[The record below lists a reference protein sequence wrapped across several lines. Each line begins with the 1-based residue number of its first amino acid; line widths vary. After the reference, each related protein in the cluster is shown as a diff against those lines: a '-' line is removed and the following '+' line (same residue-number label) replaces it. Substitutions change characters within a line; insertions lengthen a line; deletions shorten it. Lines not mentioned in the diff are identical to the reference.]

1 MDMLNAVRRQC
12 SFKKLAVF
20 LSGAIVILIAVS
32 YSSAQS
38 VKVGRTVGGSG
49 FHIPSYVAID
59 KGFLKAEG
67 LDANFIAATAG
78 VLVRATIA
86 KEIEFTPIPGGGS
99 EAMLKGAPLVFFV
112 GESLVSQW
120 TLTTTPDIKRVEDL
134 RGKTL
139 GLGRPGSA
147 DYSEMVVTLGKH
159 FNMQPGKD
167 YKVISF
173 TGEPDR
179 VAALIQGSIQG
190 GILSFPHAARAEK
203 EGMKILMRTGDYI
216 PRLGGTFLTHKD
228 FLKEKRDV
236 VKRFTRGMIKATD
249 YIKANKKGSL
259 EVIQKYFEIKDAK
272 IVESIYNQVY
282 DKYSP
287 EMPPELIKD
296 LFESRTTPELGWPQG
311 KPLPDLDQFVD
322 RSIVNEVLKEMG
334 RKPGENNEVALEAF
348 CRLRAP
354 AGEVGF
360 QLLNGEGEDHG
371 KRHEDGDADEDDI
384 HFVIRRRRRDHIAQA
399 LARSEELTDDY
410 SEYRSAD
417 G

>member
-1 MDMLNAVRRQC
+1 MEMFNASRRQY
-12 SFKKLAVF
+12 SFKKLTVF
-20 LSGAIVILIAVS
+20 LSVAMVILIASS

-203 EGMKILMRTGDYI
+203 EGMKILIRTGDYI

-236 VKRFTRGMIKATD
+236 AKRFTRGMIKATD
-249 YIKANKKGSL
+249 YIKANKKGAM

-334 RKPGENNEVALEAF
+334 RKPG
-348 CRLRAP
+348 
-354 AGEVGF
+354 
-360 QLLNGEGEDHG
+360 G
-371 KRHEDGDADEDDI
+371 K
-384 HFVIRRRRRDHIAQA
+384 
-399 LARSEELTDDY
+399 
-410 SEYRSAD
+410 
-417 G
+417 

>member
-1 MDMLNAVRRQC
+1 MFHITGDKIWRKIQVGLAA
-12 SFKKLAVF
+12 LAVIV
-20 LSGAIVILIAVS
+20 LSMSGPVVL
-32 YSSAQS
+32 AQS

-147 DYSEMVVTLGKH
+147 DYSEMVITLGKH

-236 VKRFTRGMIKATD
+236 AKRFTRGMIKATD
-249 YIKANKKGSL
+249 YIKANKKGAM
-259 EVIQKYFEIKDAK
+259 EVIQKYFEITDAK
-272 IVESIYNQVY
+272 IVESIYNQVF

-287 EMPPELIKD
+287 EMPPNLIKD

-311 KPLPDLDQFVD
+311 KPLPDLNQFVD

-334 RKPGENNEVALEAF
+334 RTPG
-348 CRLRAP
+348 
-354 AGEVGF
+354 
-360 QLLNGEGEDHG
+360 G
-371 KRHEDGDADEDDI
+371 K
-384 HFVIRRRRRDHIAQA
+384 
-399 LARSEELTDDY
+399 
-410 SEYRSAD
+410 
-417 G
+417 

>member
-1 MDMLNAVRRQC
+1 MLKANRTQYT
-12 SFKKLAVF
+12 FKKLAIF
-20 LSGAIVILIAVS
+20 LSVATMILIAGS
-32 YSSAQS
+32 NSFAQS
-38 VKVGRTVGGSG
+38 IKVGRTVGGSG

-134 RGKTL
+134 KGKTL

-147 DYSEMVVTLGKH
+147 DYSEMVITLGKH

-173 TGEPDR
+173 TAEPDR

-203 EGMKILMRTGDYI
+203 EGMKILIRTGDYI

-236 VKRFTRGMIKATD
+236 AKKFTRGMIKATD
-249 YIKANKKGSL
+249 YIKANKKGAI

-272 IVESIYNQVY
+272 ILESIYNQVY

-287 EMPPELIKD
+287 EMPPDLIKD

-311 KPLPDLDQFVD
+311 KPLPDLNQFVD

-334 RKPGENNEVALEAF
+334 RTPG
-348 CRLRAP
+348 
-354 AGEVGF
+354 
-360 QLLNGEGEDHG
+360 G
-371 KRHEDGDADEDDI
+371 K
-384 HFVIRRRRRDHIAQA
+384 
-399 LARSEELTDDY
+399 
-410 SEYRSAD
+410 
-417 G
+417 

>member
-1 MDMLNAVRRQC
+1 
-12 SFKKLAVF
+12 
-20 LSGAIVILIAVS
+20 
-32 YSSAQS
+32 
-38 VKVGRTVGGSG
+38 
-49 FHIPSYVAID
+49 
-59 KGFLKAEG
+59 
-67 LDANFIAATAG
+67 
-78 VLVRATIA
+78 
-86 KEIEFTPIPGGGS
+86 
-99 EAMLKGAPLVFFV
+99 MLKGAPLVFFV

-134 RGKTL
+134 KGKTL

-147 DYSEMVVTLGKH
+147 DYSEMVITLGRH

-228 FLKEKRDV
+228 FIKEKRDV
-236 VKRFTRGMIKATD
+236 VKKFTRGMIKATD
-249 YIKANKKGSL
+249 YIKANKKGTM

-272 IVESIYNQVY
+272 IVENIYNQVY

-287 EMPPELIKD
+287 EMPPDLIKD

-311 KPLPDLDQFVD
+311 KPLPDLNQFVD

-334 RKPGENNEVALEAF
+334 RKPG
-348 CRLRAP
+348 
-354 AGEVGF
+354 
-360 QLLNGEGEDHG
+360 G
-371 KRHEDGDADEDDI
+371 K
-384 HFVIRRRRRDHIAQA
+384 
-399 LARSEELTDDY
+399 
-410 SEYRSAD
+410 
-417 G
+417 

>member
-1 MDMLNAVRRQC
+1 MEMFNASRRQY
-12 SFKKLAVF
+12 SFKKLTVF
-20 LSGAIVILIAVS
+20 LSVAMVILIASS

-203 EGMKILMRTGDYI
+203 EGMKILIRTGDYI

-249 YIKANKKGSL
+249 YIKANKKGTM

-272 IVESIYNQVY
+272 VVESIYNQVH

-287 EMPPELIKD
+287 EMPPDLIKD

-311 KPLPDLDQFVD
+311 KPLPDLNQFVD

-334 RKPGENNEVALEAF
+334 RTPG
-348 CRLRAP
+348 
-354 AGEVGF
+354 
-360 QLLNGEGEDHG
+360 G
-371 KRHEDGDADEDDI
+371 K
-384 HFVIRRRRRDHIAQA
+384 
-399 LARSEELTDDY
+399 
-410 SEYRSAD
+410 
-417 G
+417 

>member
-1 MDMLNAVRRQC
+1 MRLP
-12 SFKKLAVF
+12 KLLLTVALRVAAA
-20 LSGAIVILIAVS
+20 STIMTGALAA
-32 YSSAQS
+32 SALAQP
-38 VKVGRTVGGSG
+38 VKIGRTTGGSG
-49 FHIPSYVAID
+49 FHIPSYVAVD

-67 LDANFIAATAG
+67 LEANFITATAG

-112 GESLVSQW
+112 GESLISQW

-147 DYSEMVVTLGKH
+147 DYSEMIITLSKH

-179 VAALIQGSIQG
+179 IAALIQGSIQG
-190 GILSFPHAARAEK
+190 GVLSFPHAARAEK
-203 EGMKILMRTGDYI
+203 EGMKILVRTGDYI
-216 PRLGGTFLTHKD
+216 PRLGGTFLTHRD
-228 FLKEKRDV
+228 FLKEKREV
-236 VKRFTRGMIKATD
+236 AKRFTRGMIKAID
-249 YIKANKKGSL
+249 YIKADKKGSM

-272 IVESIYNQVY
+272 VVDSIYNQVY

-287 EMPPELIKD
+287 EMPPDLIKD

-311 KPLPDLDQFVD
+311 KPLPDLNQFVD
-322 RSIVNEVLKEMG
+322 RTIVNEVLKEMG
-334 RKPGENNEVALEAF
+334 RKSGA
-348 CRLRAP
+348 
-354 AGEVGF
+354 
-360 QLLNGEGEDHG
+360 
-371 KRHEDGDADEDDI
+371 K
-384 HFVIRRRRRDHIAQA
+384 
-399 LARSEELTDDY
+399 
-410 SEYRSAD
+410 
-417 G
+417 

>member
-1 MDMLNAVRRQC
+1 MDMLNAINRQY
-12 SFKKLAVF
+12 SFKKLALILPV
-20 LSGAIVILIAVS
+20 AMVILLASS
-32 YSSAQS
+32 YSFAQS

-99 EAMLKGAPLVFFV
+99 EAMLKGAPLIFFV

-147 DYSEMVVTLGKH
+147 DYSEMVITLGKH

-179 VAALIQGSIQG
+179 VAALIQGSSQG

-249 YIKANKKGSL
+249 YIKANKKGAM
-259 EVIQKYFEIKDAK
+259 EVIQKYFEIKDAT

-287 EMPPELIKD
+287 EMPPDLIKD

-311 KPLPDLDQFVD
+311 KPLPDLNQFVD

-334 RKPGENNEVALEAF
+334 RKPG
-348 CRLRAP
+348 
-354 AGEVGF
+354 
-360 QLLNGEGEDHG
+360 G
-371 KRHEDGDADEDDI
+371 K
-384 HFVIRRRRRDHIAQA
+384 
-399 LARSEELTDDY
+399 
-410 SEYRSAD
+410 
-417 G
+417 

>member
-1 MDMLNAVRRQC
+1 MDMLNASRRQSC
-12 SFKKLAVF
+12 FKKLAVL
-20 LSGAIVILIAVS
+20 LSVAMVILIASS

-147 DYSEMVVTLGKH
+147 DYSEMVITLGKH

-203 EGMKILMRTGDYI
+203 EGMKILIRTGDYI

-228 FLKEKRDV
+228 FIKEKRDA

-249 YIKANKKGSL
+249 YIKANKKGTT
-259 EVIQKYFEIKDAK
+259 EVIEKYFEIKDAK

-287 EMPPELIKD
+287 EMPPNLIKD

-311 KPLPDLDQFVD
+311 KPLPDLEQFVD

-334 RKPGENNEVALEAF
+334 RKPGA
-348 CRLRAP
+348 
-354 AGEVGF
+354 
-360 QLLNGEGEDHG
+360 
-371 KRHEDGDADEDDI
+371 K
-384 HFVIRRRRRDHIAQA
+384 
-399 LARSEELTDDY
+399 
-410 SEYRSAD
+410 
-417 G
+417 

>member
-1 MDMLNAVRRQC
+1 MNVLAIISRHYVPVTFAAAFGMLFAGN
-12 SFKKLAVF
+12 SLF
-20 LSGAIVILIAVS
+20 
-32 YSSAQS
+32 AQS

-134 RGKTL
+134 KGKTL

-147 DYSEMVVTLGKH
+147 DYSEMVITLGKH

-228 FLKEKRDV
+228 FIKEKRDV
-236 VKRFTRGMIKATD
+236 VKKFTRGMIKATD
-249 YIKANKKGSL
+249 YIRTEKKGTMD
-259 EVIQKYFEIKDAK
+259 VIQKYFEIKDAK
-272 IVESIYNQVY
+272 VIEGIYNQVY

-311 KPLPDLDQFVD
+311 KPLPDLNQFVD

-334 RKPGENNEVALEAF
+334 RKPG
-348 CRLRAP
+348 
-354 AGEVGF
+354 
-360 QLLNGEGEDHG
+360 G
-371 KRHEDGDADEDDI
+371 K
-384 HFVIRRRRRDHIAQA
+384 
-399 LARSEELTDDY
+399 
-410 SEYRSAD
+410 
-417 G
+417 

>member
-1 MDMLNAVRRQC
+1 MDRFNASRRQYC
-12 SFKKLAVF
+12 FKKQAVF
-20 LSGAIVILIAVS
+20 LSVAIIILIAGS
-32 YSSAQS
+32 YASAQS

-236 VKRFTRGMIKATD
+236 AKRFTRGMIKATD
-249 YIKANKKGSL
+249 YIKANKKGTI
-259 EVIQKYFEIKDAK
+259 EVIEKYFEIKDAK

-287 EMPPELIKD
+287 EMPPNLIKD

-334 RKPGENNEVALEAF
+334 RKPG
-348 CRLRAP
+348 
-354 AGEVGF
+354 
-360 QLLNGEGEDHG
+360 G
-371 KRHEDGDADEDDI
+371 K
-384 HFVIRRRRRDHIAQA
+384 
-399 LARSEELTDDY
+399 
-410 SEYRSAD
+410 
-417 G
+417 

>member
-1 MDMLNAVRRQC
+1 MDMLSAGRRQY

-20 LSGAIVILIAVS
+20 LSVAIIILIASS

-38 VKVGRTVGGSG
+38 IKVGRTVGGSG
-49 FHIPSYVAID
+49 FHIPSYVAMD

-147 DYSEMVVTLGKH
+147 DYSEMVITLGKH

-216 PRLGGTFLTHKD
+216 PRLGGTFLTHRD

-249 YIKANKKGSL
+249 YIKANKKGTM
-259 EVIQKYFEIKDAK
+259 EVIEKYFEIKDAK

-322 RSIVNEVLKEMG
+322 RTIVNEVLKEMG
-334 RKPGENNEVALEAF
+334 RKPG
-348 CRLRAP
+348 
-354 AGEVGF
+354 
-360 QLLNGEGEDHG
+360 G
-371 KRHEDGDADEDDI
+371 K
-384 HFVIRRRRRDHIAQA
+384 
-399 LARSEELTDDY
+399 
-410 SEYRSAD
+410 
-417 G
+417 

>member
-1 MDMLNAVRRQC
+1 MDMLNASRRQY

-20 LSGAIVILIAVS
+20 LSVAMVILIASS

-203 EGMKILMRTGDYI
+203 EGMKILIRTGDYI

-249 YIKANKKGSL
+249 YIKANKKGTM

-311 KPLPDLDQFVD
+311 KPLPDLNQFVD

-334 RKPGENNEVALEAF
+334 RKPG
-348 CRLRAP
+348 
-354 AGEVGF
+354 
-360 QLLNGEGEDHG
+360 G
-371 KRHEDGDADEDDI
+371 K
-384 HFVIRRRRRDHIAQA
+384 
-399 LARSEELTDDY
+399 
-410 SEYRSAD
+410 
-417 G
+417 

>member
-1 MDMLNAVRRQC
+1 MQTLNAIRRLHSC
-12 SFKKLAVF
+12 RSLAVP
-20 LSGAIVILIAVS
+20 LSMAVVMLLAAGQAF
-32 YSSAQS
+32 AQPI
-38 VKVGRTVGGSG
+38 KIGRTTGGSG

-86 KEIEFTPIPGGGS
+86 KEIEFSPIPGGGS
-99 EAMLKGAPLVFFV
+99 EAMLKGAPLVFFL
-112 GESLVSQW
+112 GQSLISQW

-147 DYSEMVVTLGKH
+147 DYSEMVITLGKH

-173 TGEPDR
+173 TAEPDR

-203 EGMKILMRTGDYI
+203 EGMKILLRTGDYI

-228 FLKEKRDV
+228 YLKEKRDV
-236 VKRFTRGMIKATD
+236 VKRFTRGIIKAED
-249 YIKANKKGSL
+249 YIRTNKKGTM
-259 EVIQKYFEIKDAK
+259 EVIQKYFEIPDAK
-272 IVESIYNQVY
+272 VVENIYNQVY
-282 DKYSP
+282 DKFSP
-287 EMPPELIKD
+287 EMPPDLIRD

-311 KPLPDLDQFVD
+311 KPLPDLEQFVD

-334 RKPGENNEVALEAF
+334 RKPG
-348 CRLRAP
+348 
-354 AGEVGF
+354 
-360 QLLNGEGEDHG
+360 G
-371 KRHEDGDADEDDI
+371 KGGS
-384 HFVIRRRRRDHIAQA
+384 
-399 LARSEELTDDY
+399 L
-410 SEYRSAD
+410 
-417 G
+417 

>member
-1 MDMLNAVRRQC
+1 MHMLNASRRQY

-20 LSGAIVILIAVS
+20 LSVAIIILIASS

-59 KGFLKAEG
+59 RGFLKAEG

-147 DYSEMVVTLGKH
+147 DYSEMVITLGKH

-203 EGMKILMRTGDYI
+203 EGMKILIRTGDYI

-228 FLKEKRDV
+228 FRKEKRDV
-236 VKRFTRGMIKATD
+236 AKKFTRGMIKATD
-249 YIKANKKGSL
+249 YIKANKKGAI

-272 IVESIYNQVY
+272 ILESIYNQVY

-311 KPLPDLDQFVD
+311 KPLPDLNQFVD

-334 RKPGENNEVALEAF
+334 RTPG
-348 CRLRAP
+348 
-354 AGEVGF
+354 
-360 QLLNGEGEDHG
+360 G
-371 KRHEDGDADEDDI
+371 K
-384 HFVIRRRRRDHIAQA
+384 
-399 LARSEELTDDY
+399 
-410 SEYRSAD
+410 
-417 G
+417 